1 MLPLITEYSGALVD
15 AIYRTCPKYQVVTR
29 PDRTPYFVAGAFGCV
44 FKAINPTNNRLL
56 AIKCFTK
63 HVDNKQQRLEAVATY
78 LNQQKSPYTLHYQY
92 LPNELWV
99 GNAEREDYYPILLME
114 WVEGET
120 LGQAV
125 QKAAQQGDKA
135 RLQQLADNFTD
146 LALWLLAQPIAHTDL
161 KHDNI
166 LVKPNNSLVLIDY
179 DGMFVPALANY
190 PAENKGV
197 EEYQHPQRQL
207 SDFNQH
213 LDDFSI
219 ALIAAALYGLAQ
231 QPTLYNQYNQYGS
244 PDNLLFK
251 AEDFKQPKNSP
262 LWKAL
267 QALHHPIITPLLDQL
282 LTALQTNSLQLPRLS
297 TTLQPLPNTI
307 QATEALIAQKKQE
320 LLRLEQHLTHLQNA
334 PTLKPPTPTPTLNS
348 RLQQVLETIAQR
360 YHTPTPTPTLKPLPQ
375 PIQQLINNLVL
386 VEGGT
391 FMMGSPNTEADRSDD
406 EYQHRVTLSSFYMG
420 KYQVTQAQWQ
430 AVMGNNP
437 SHFKGDNL
445 PVESVSWDNIQV
457 FLEKLNTLYSPPLG
471 GQGGGFFR
479 LPTEAEWEYAARGG
493 NKSQGYTYAGS
504 NNLNEVA
511 WYCDNSNSKT
521 HPVGQKK
528 PNELG
533 IYDMSGNVWEWCQ
546 DWYNGDYYKNSPAN
560 NPTGPTSGTYRVLRG
575 GSWNNYLAVYCRV
588 AHRYYGTPSY
598 RGFYYGFRLVCFP

>member
-231 QPTLYNQYNQYGS
+231 QPILYNQYGS

-320 LLRLEQHLTHLQNA
+320 LLRLQQHLIHLQNA
-334 PTLKPPTPTPTLNS
+334 PTPKLPHVLQTPTTRN
-348 RLQQVLETIAQR
+348 
-360 YHTPTPTPTLKPLPQ
+360 LPQ
-375 PIQQLINNLVL
+375 PIQQLINDLVA
-386 VEGGT
+386 VQGGT
-391 FMMGSPNTEADRSDD
+391 FTMGSPNTEADRSGD
-406 EYQHRVTLSSFYMG
+406 EYQHQVTLSSFYIG
-420 KYQVTQAQWQ
+420 KYPVTQAQWQ
-430 AVMGNNP
+430 AIMGSNP
-437 SHFKGDNL
+437 SKFKGDNL
-445 PVESVSWDNIQV
+445 PVESVSWDDIQV
-457 FLEKLNTLYSPPLG
+457 FLTKLNTLYSPPSG

-493 NKSQGYTYAGS
+493 HKSSFNKGGQGGFKYAGS
-504 NNLNEVA
+504 NNIDEVA
-511 WYCDNSNSKT
+511 WYDKNSGNKT

-546 DWYNGDYYKNSPAN
+546 DWYDGNYYKNSPAN
-560 NPTGPTSGTYRVLRG
+560 NPTGQISGSFRVLRG
-575 GSWNNYLAVYCRV
+575 GGWIFNAQYCRS
-588 AHRYYGTPSY
+588 AARIFITISSLIYGS
-598 RGFYYGFRLVCFP
+598 GFRLVFVP